1 MIFFFLHRKLAL
13 EEVRFMDLT
22 IFIFN
27 IIGTVAF
34 AVSGATVAVK
44 KRFDI
49 FGIIV
54 LGVTTAVGGGFIRD
68 IVLGN
73 VPPVALTNPIY
84 TVIAIVSAVLAA
96 LPTIRK
102 RVGQNNKVFDRL
114 MFFMDTIGLA
124 AFTTTGVLT
133 CFESGAHSL
142 FVCLFVGV
150 VTGVGGGVLRDL
162 FSNEPPYI
170 FRKHIYACAAAAGAV
185 VTHVLCSFT
194 YPTISMI
201 VGFFVIAVIRFLSA
215 YYRWNLPV
223 VEEE

>member
-1 MIFFFLHRKLAL
+1 
-13 EEVRFMDLT
+13 MDLT

-27 IIGTVAF
+27 IIGTIAF
-34 AVSGATVAVK
+34 AASGATVAVK

-49 FGIIV
+49 FGVIV

-84 TVIAIVSAVLAA
+84 TVIAIATAILASI
-96 LPTIRK
+96 PSIRK
-102 RVGQNNKVFDRL
+102 RVGQNNKAFDRL

-124 AFTTTGVLT
+124 AFTTTGVLV
-133 CFESGAHSL
+133 CFEQERNSL
-142 FVCLFVGV
+142 FVSLFVGV

-185 VTHVLCSFT
+185 VTYVLCLFT
-194 YPTISMI
+194 YPTLAMI
-201 VGFFVIAVIRFLSA
+201 VGFCAIAIIRFLSA
-215 YYRWNLPV
+215 YYRWNLPI
-223 VEEE
+223 VEE